1 MKIIALTGW
10 SGSGKDTLATILEHQ
25 GCARFAFAEPL
36 KDIASQLFGFPRD
49 WADTQEGKRTHWQ
62 VGYTSPTIREIL
74 LGFAQLDRAR
84 FGDDIYARETV
95 QKFQTVEPH
104 RTIVITD
111 LRYPIELQTL
121 FEYQNQTGCEF
132 EIWRVLREGQTESPV
147 DHPSE
152 HLLDNL
158 TATRTIVNPG
168 TTVEE
173 FEERVFSLLS
183 NELSHS

>member
-1 MKIIALTGW
+1 MKVIALTGW
-10 SGSGKDTLATILEHQ
+10 SGSGKDTLATILAYQ

-36 KDIASQLFGFPRD
+36 KDVASQLFGFPRD
-49 WADTQEGKRTHWQ
+49 WADTQEGKRTLWR
-62 VGYTSPTIREIL
+62 VGYNTKTVRDIL
-74 LGFAQLDRAR
+74 LDFAKLDRER
-84 FGDDIYARETV
+84 FGDDIYARETI
-95 QKFQTVEPH
+95 QKFANVDPN

-111 LRYPIELQTL
+111 LRYPVELQAL

-147 DHPSE
+147 NHPSE

-183 NELSHS
+183 NELQDS

>member
-1 MKIIALTGW
+1 MKVIALTGW
-10 SGSGKDTLATILEHQ
+10 SGSGKDTLGQILAQQ
-25 GCARFAFAEPL
+25 GCALFAFAAPL
-36 KDIASQLFGFPRD
+36 KDTASELFGFPRG
-49 WADTQEGKRTHWQ
+49 WADTQMGKRTAWR
-62 VGYTSPTIREIL
+62 VGYDTLTIRDIL
-74 LGFAQLDRAR
+74 LRFAKLDRER
-84 FGDDIYARETV
+84 FGDDIYARETI
-95 QKFQTVEPH
+95 QKFQTIEPF

-132 EIWRVLREGQTESPV
+132 EIWRVKREGQTTSPV

-168 TTVEE
+168 TTIEA
-173 FEERVFSLLS
+173 FEENVFSILR

>member
-10 SGSGKDTLATILEHQ
+10 SGSGKDTLATILAQQ

-36 KDIASQLFGFPRD
+36 KDIASELFGFPRD
-49 WADTQEGKRTHWQ
+49 WADTQEGKQTPWQ
-62 VGYTSPTIREIL
+62 VGYTTKSIRQIL
-74 LGFAQLDRAR
+74 LDFAKLDRER
-84 FGDDIYARETV
+84 FGDDIYARETI
-95 QKFQTVEPH
+95 QKFETVEPW

-111 LRYPIELQTL
+111 LRFPVELEAL
-121 FEYQNQTGCEF
+121 IEYQHKTSCDF
-132 EIWRVLREGQTESPV
+132 ELWRVKREGQDASPV

-158 TATRTIVNPG
+158 TTTRTIVNPG
-168 TTVEE
+168 TTIEE

-183 NELSHS
+183 NELSNS